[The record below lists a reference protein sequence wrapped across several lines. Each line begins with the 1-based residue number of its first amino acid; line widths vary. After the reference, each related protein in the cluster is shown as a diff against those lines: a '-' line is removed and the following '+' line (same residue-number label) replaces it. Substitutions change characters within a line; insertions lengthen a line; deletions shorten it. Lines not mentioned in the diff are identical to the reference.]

1 MPHCPEKI
9 VFQHVSNNFKSY
21 NIPSKVAQS
30 AKLLGITGSPAQRK
44 KIAAEMHAQFFSE
57 LDKVAH
63 ERTKLNQTS
72 ATLFTD
78 IQAQLKKMVP
88 DIKVQL
94 EAVQGDRN
102 PCVILD
108 DKYVKSVVDS
118 FIIKAD
124 FDSAEFGLHIKRSNS
139 SQNNSLHHEMSHFF
153 NFITEPKTVARAY
166 HSEIGSLN
174 SDFEH
179 GFYKK
184 VLYTSN
190 PNINNLDVVETLKFY
205 SGQDKNK
212 SVENFEKEIK
222 EFIKYS
228 FFSPKEKIDM
238 LQNWR
243 YALDSEKDA
252 FTLGAVESA
261 NRDVPLYESLLV
273 LLRGGDVKYTSFDE
287 KGVCKKLSTEGCGTL
302 NEKGWLITEERKKLA
317 KFYTHYYN
325 DCVFQFP
332 EKIKAVENVL
342 KEELFKQRSEHKSLI
357 EKMAAKKVL
366 QENNLQKLNQVPV
379 ENKQKKSWFDRFFK
393 V

>member
-1 MPHCPEKI
+1 
-9 VFQHVSNNFKSY
+9 
-21 NIPSKVAQS
+21 
-30 AKLLGITGSPAQRK
+30 
-44 KIAAEMHAQFFSE
+44 
-57 LDKVAH
+57 
-63 ERTKLNQTS
+63 
-72 ATLFTD
+72 
-78 IQAQLKKMVP
+78 
-88 DIKVQL
+88 
-94 EAVQGDRN
+94 
-102 PCVILD
+102 
-108 DKYVKSVVDS
+108 
-118 FIIKAD
+118 
-124 FDSAEFGLHIKRSNS
+124 
-139 SQNNSLHHEMSHFF
+139 
-153 NFITEPKTVARAY
+153 
-166 HSEIGSLN
+166 LN